1 MTNKITKK
9 DNFMAIVE
17 VLRENGKEELA
28 KVMEHEIELLSAKAG
43 KKSEKV
49 VAEQASVDNMVLN
62 ALTTEA
68 VTATEIYK
76 RMGTP
81 DGITIPKITAS
92 LGRLVRAGKATNVKN
107 NKTSLYGL
115 PTETVEE

>member
-1 MTNKITKK
+1 MIISKEQKNILFNERWYLIMANKITKK

-49 VAEQASVDNMVLN
+49 IAEQASVDNMVLN
-62 ALTTEA
+62 ALTT
-68 VTATEIYK
+68 
-76 RMGTP
+76 
-81 DGITIPKITAS
+81 
-92 LGRLVRAGKATNVKN
+92 
-107 NKTSLYGL
+107 
-115 PTETVEE
+115 